1 MKRASLVC
9 LALALLAGA
18 LVAPAHAAK
27 EKRKKITR
35 QVVAPYDNPT
45 FGLASGTGGA
55 ACLPCPKFAITAKDK
70 WVKMV
75 VADDVSPAPAAFGI
89 RQMRLDGT
97 CCDEVAGPFCGSTG
111 KRSVRISPGLDLLVY
126 VYAFGDI
133 ACPGA
138 LGTTG
143 IVRATF
149 SNAP

>member
-1 MKRASLVC
+1 MKRTWLVC

-18 LVAPAHAAK
+18 LVAPAQAAK
-27 EKRKKITR
+27 EKRKKTTR
-35 QVVAPYDNPT
+35 RVVAPYDNPT
-45 FGLASGTGGA
+45 LGLASGTGGA
-55 ACLPCPKFAITAKDK
+55 ACLPCPTFDVSAKDM

-75 VADDVSPAPAAFGI
+75 IEDDVSPAPAAFGI
-89 RQMRLDGT
+89 RQSRPDGS

-111 KRSVRISPGLDLLVY
+111 RRPVRISPGLDVLVY
-126 VYAFGDI
+126 VFASGDI